1 MKLWADIYDTTD
13 TKIGVVKTLT
23 GCTVTKALDDIG
35 SLSFSA
41 PATDDDAFNLLTNE
55 RRVRLFIEHDDV
67 SRELGRGI
75 IRKVTVNSS
84 ASGFTLN
91 CDCVGSM
98 DALNRKSVLLGRSFT
113 NTAISSIA
121 STLVG
126 LVSGWSVGVDA
137 GLGNQTARYD
147 GVSVF
152 KALLRMAEEKGLH
165 VREGATANT
174 LEIGA
179 FGDDCGVMAVG
190 VTHSNPQLLLNDN
203 IVLIDSITQETDS
216 RDVVNW
222 IVPMGAGEGSAAQ
235 TLKGATAT
243 GDYTIGTMTAPD
255 GSTLYYLTDVTS
267 VLQYGQTEKIV
278 SFKEIGAVSN
288 SATAKV
294 YAANA
299 LFDAA
304 SAWLD
309 RNKDPLTTY
318 KLTVRKPRAVIRAGQ
333 KITVSYRGFVETGN
347 GSEELVPIS
356 LQNVSLW
363 IMKVTER
370 ISESGDVLD
379 LQVST
384 VDRYQNDTKKIMVDA
399 IESMQAR
406 NVSVQTF
413 PAWIINSSK
422 DFIQTD
428 SVVGGF
434 SWKPATFKMKIDDMV
449 TDVVKVKLQFKTE
462 TLFAT
467 AQVTTSLT
475 WTPIY
480 NQRILKGTT
489 YPYNVSLLINGVDVT
504 SALGGPWGSG
514 TSAAD
519 VDLDITTYIVNA
531 SGGIYQDHSIEFQCA
546 LLSVAATENYPNYA
560 ASSTILASNGVIYC
574 ETRALV
580 MTRAVIPSP

>member
-13 TKIGVVKTLT
+13 TKIGVVATLT

-41 PATDDDAFNLLTNE
+41 PATDYDAFTLLTNE

-75 IRKVTVNSS
+75 IRKVTVNSA

-126 LVSGWSVGVDA
+126 LVSGWSAGVDA

-152 KALLRMAEEKGLH
+152 KALLRTAEEKGLH

-174 LEIGA
+174 IDIGA

-190 VTHSNPQLLLNDN
+190 VTHSNPQLLLNDD

-222 IVPMGAGEGSAAQ
+222 IIPMGAGEGSAAQ
-235 TLKGATAT
+235 TLKGATAI
-243 GDYTIGTMTAPD
+243 GDYSIGTMTAPD
-255 GSTLYYLTDVTS
+255 GSTLYYITDSDS
-267 VLQYGQTEKIV
+267 VLQYGQTEKIIT
-278 SFKEIGAVSN
+278 FKEIGAVSN
-288 SATAKV
+288 SATAKI

-333 KITVSYRGFVETGN
+333 KITVSYKGFVETGN
-347 GSEELVPIS
+347 GSEELVPIA
-356 LQNVSLW
+356 LENVPLW

-384 VDRYQNDTKKIMVDA
+384 VDRYMRDTKKIMVDA

-413 PAWIINSSK
+413 PSTFTYVYTDTIGWNGGSK
-422 DFIQTD
+422 PGSFRL
-428 SVVGGF
+428 
-434 SWKPATFKMKIDDMV
+434 KFKDYV
-449 TDVVKVKLQFKTE
+449 TDVISVNLSFRTFPLDASTVVADLAPFQYNWALKQSYNYPSD
-462 TLFAT
+462 
-467 AQVTTSLT
+467 VTVT
-475 WTPIY
+475 
-480 NQRILKGTT
+480 
-489 YPYNVSLLINGVDVT
+489 INGVDRST
-504 SALGGPWGSG
+504 ALGAPSG
-514 TSAAD
+514 AWNFGGTNAALD
-519 VDLDITTYIVNA
+519 VADLDITDYIVNDA
-531 SGGIYQDHSIEFQCA
+531 GGVFQTHEIEFSAGTRSGEVRYDTSFPTVTQTTASAGKIEVVLEVLCTA
-546 LLSVAATENYPNYA
+546 RAT
-560 ASSTILASNGVIYC
+560 
-574 ETRALV
+574 
-580 MTRAVIPSP
+580 IPAP

>member
-23 GCTVTKALDDIG
+23 DRTVTKALDEIG

-41 PATDDDAFNLLTNE
+41 PATDDDALNLLTNE
-55 RRVRLFIEHDDV
+55 RRVRLFIEHDGV

-126 LVSGWSVGVDA
+126 LVSGWSVGVDS

-152 KALLRMAEEKGLH
+152 KALLRTAEEKGLH
-165 VREGATANT
+165 IREGATANT

-255 GSTLYYLTDVTS
+255 GSTLYYLTDATS

-318 KLTVRKPRAVIRAGQ
+318 KLTVRKPRAVIRPGQ

-356 LQNVSLW
+356 LQNVPLW

-379 LQVST
+379 LRVST

-413 PAWIINSSK
+413 PSTFTYVYTDTIGWNGTSK
-422 DFIQTD
+422 PGSFRL
-428 SVVGGF
+428 
-434 SWKPATFKMKIDDMV
+434 KFKDYV
-449 TDVVKVKLQFKTE
+449 TDVISVRLSFRTFPLDASTVVADLAPFQYNWALKQSYNYPSD
-462 TLFAT
+462 
-467 AQVTTSLT
+467 VTIS
-475 WTPIY
+475 
-480 NQRILKGTT
+480 
-489 YPYNVSLLINGVDVT
+489 INGVDRST
-504 SALGGPWGSG
+504 ALGAPSG
-514 TSAAD
+514 AWNFGGTNAALD
-519 VDLDITTYIVNA
+519 VADLDITSYIVNDA
-531 SGGIYQDHSIEFQCA
+531 GGVFQTHEIEF
-546 LLSVAATENYPNYA
+546 AAGTRSGEVRYDTSFPTVTQTT
-560 ASSTILASNGVIYC
+560 ASAGKIEVVLEVLCTA
-574 ETRALV
+574 RATV
-580 MTRAVIPSP
+580 PAP